1 MGKFASGKFAKGVSD
16 RSGMVYNLR
25 EMRLEWNGSLVG
37 PDEFERK
44 HPQLGP
50 FNLPV
55 DGQAIKNAR
64 PARTENPIE
73 RLLNPDSF
81 LSGSASSAV
90 ITVTEPSHGKTTGD
104 TVRFKKVNGF
114 DGFTP
119 SVLTQSIGYSITV
132 VTTDTYTFSANGQT
146 ATSGGVRGGGVNATA
161 GPVSVTP

>member
-81 LSGSASSAV
+81 LSESASSAV

>member
-1 MGKFASGKFAKGVSD
+1 MGRFATGKFAKGVSD

-25 EMRLEWNGSLVG
+25 DMRLEWNGSLVG

-114 DGFTP
+114 NKDLISLLPVNTN
-119 SVLTQSIGYSITV
+119 SILKKSLIRLTSPKEKIS
-132 VTTDTYTFSANGQT
+132 SEK
-146 ATSGGVRGGGVNATA
+146 
-161 GPVSVTP
+161 